1 MDFEFNQSEV
11 FDYVTWFQDN
21 LCGGGSVGNSAIRIG
36 LQMIEVS
43 IVRIEKGIHIDD
55 FVGDESPS
63 NKITILREIYKAY
76 KEKTKSRE
84 EILLQLGA
92 FKEMYVRCFVDR
104 GAFEDFIRA
113 TGVTEAKER
122 MINTH

>member
-11 FDYVTWFQDN
+11 FDYVTWFQEN
-21 LCGGGSVGNSAIRIG
+21 LCGGGSVGSSAIRIG
-36 LQMIEVS
+36 LQMIEIS
-43 IVRIEKGIHIDD
+43 IVRIEGGIHIDD
-55 FVGDESPS
+55 FMGDESPS
-63 NKITILREIYKAY
+63 SKITLLKKAYKAY
-76 KEKTKSRE
+76 NEKTEGKK
-84 EILLQLGA
+84 EILLQLGV

-113 TGVTEAKER
+113 TGVAEAKER